1 MSFNKLMHIIGI
13 TAGTVAGLAII
24 PGLIPF
30 AAVVLPVAGGVAT
43 LSAYFASNS
52 VSLANAPQAA
62 LEAATVVAK
71 AKSEVQAA
79 LTKGNPNFG
88 K

>member
-1 MSFNKLMHIIGI
+1 MNRFLHILG
-13 TAGTVAGLAII
+13 AVSGTVAGIALI

-30 AAVVLPVAGGVAT
+30 APVVIAVAGGVTT
-43 LSAYFASNS
+43 LSAYFASNP

-62 LEAATVVAK
+62 LQAATVAAK
-71 AKSEVQAA
+71 TKADVQAA
-79 LTKGNPNFG
+79 LSKGNPNYG

>member
-1 MSFNKLMHIIGI
+1 MNKFLHVLAAIG
-13 TAGTVAGLAII
+13 GTVAGIALI

-30 AAVVLPVAGGVAT
+30 APVVIAIAGGVTT

-52 VSLANAPQAA
+52 ISLANAPQAA
-62 LEAATVVAK
+62 LEAATVAAK
-71 AKSEVQAA
+71 TKADVQAA
-79 LTKGNPNFG
+79 LSKGNPNFG

>member
-1 MSFNKLMHIIGI
+1 MPTS
-13 TAGTVAGLAII
+13 
-24 PGLIPF
+24 
-30 AAVVLPVAGGVAT
+30 
-43 LSAYFASNS
+43 ASNP

-62 LEAATVVAK
+62 LEAATVAAK
-71 AKSEVQAA
+71 TKADVQAA